1 MKIPLPSG
9 NFIYIGK
16 QNQEIKLKK
25 KSADL
30 VRDDQGN
37 VNGIVPSYAVSPYIR
52 TGFLVC

>member
-16 QNQEIKLKK
+16 QNQKIQLTK

-30 VRDDQGN
+30 VKDDQGN
-37 VNGIVPSYAVSPYIR
+37 VNGMISY
-52 TGFLVC
+52 

>member
-16 QNQEIKLKK
+16 QNQEIQLTK

-30 VRDDQGN
+30 VKDDQGN
-37 VNGIVPSYAVSPYIR
+37 VNGMISY
-52 TGFLVC
+52 